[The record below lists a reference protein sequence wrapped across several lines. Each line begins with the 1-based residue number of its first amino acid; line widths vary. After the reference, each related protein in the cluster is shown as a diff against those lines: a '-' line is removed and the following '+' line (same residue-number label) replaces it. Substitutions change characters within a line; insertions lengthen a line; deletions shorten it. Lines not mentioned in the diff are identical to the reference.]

1 MIFSDKGPSSG
12 FYNGFTSHP
21 GSTNCC
27 GHERELARGF
37 TLLEGLVV
45 FFVATIVMG
54 FLLMILSS
62 TRRGWYSADARVCL
76 QQELRKAMLQIEN
89 DLSESSE
96 TQISCSPGTNCTSL
110 SFNVSK
116 GVLASGSIN
125 WSANPVNYTLTS
137 GQVIRAEG
145 PDSRVVAN
153 NISGMVFSRQAGLS
167 RIVQINLSAQK
178 NDQFD
183 RVVSEN
189 LSSSIMMRN

>member
-1 MIFSDKGPSSG
+1 
-12 FYNGFTSHP
+12 
-21 GSTNCC
+21 
-27 GHERELARGF
+27 
-37 TLLEGLVV
+37 
-45 FFVATIVMG
+45 
-54 FLLMILSS
+54 
-62 TRRGWYSADARVCL
+62 
-76 QQELRKAMLQIEN
+76 MLQIEN